1 MNLKDRIAIV
11 TGGSSGI
18 GRGIALEFAR
28 RGVRVAIADIQE
40 APITGKYF
48 DTDLTTTTS
57 EEIEKFGGTSLFLR
71 TDLADP
77 AHVEKLIEGTAREF
91 GGLDIL
97 VNNAAIHI
105 VGNSEELSVE
115 DWDRVLDV
123 NFRGI
128 FLTCKHAIP
137 HLRKSKAGRV
147 INISSILAGYGGGGP
162 AYPASKAAILNYTK
176 DLALELA
183 PDSVT
188 VNAVCPGSI
197 ETPMQDYL
205 TRERLDQSRELTPLG
220 RLGKPVDI
228 ARACVFLASDDA
240 EWITGTSLVV
250 DGGWT
255 ANIW

>member
-1 MNLKDRIAIV
+1 MNLTDRIAIV

-28 RGVRVAIADIQE
+28 RGARVAIADIQE
-40 APITGKYF
+40 APILGKYF

-57 EEIEKFGGTSLFLR
+57 EEIEKSGGTSLFLR

-77 AHVEKLIEGTAREF
+77 VQVEKLIEGTVGEF

-115 DWDRVLDV
+115 DWNRVLDV

-183 PDSVT
+183 PESVT

-197 ETPMQDYL
+197 ETPIQDYL
-205 TRERLDQSRELTPLG
+205 TRDRLDQSREQTPLG